1 MNKILINLYVP
12 NLNQHYDLF
21 IPVNE
26 FIWKINKLVVKSIS
40 DLSDGKLL
48 MNQNYV
54 IANIET
60 GKIYDNNDIVINTD
74 IRNTSKLALIDRK
87 SVV

>member
-26 FIWKINKLVVKSIS
+26 FIWKINKLVVKSIN

-54 IANIET
+54 IINIET

-74 IRNTSKLALIDRK
+74 IRNTTKLALIK
-87 SVV
+87 I

>member
-1 MNKILINLYVP
+1 MIVMNKILINLYVP
-12 NLNQHYDLF
+12 NLNQYYDLF

-74 IRNTSKLALIDRK
+74 IRNTTKLALIK
-87 SVV
+87 I

>member
-26 FIWKINKLVVKSIS
+26 FIWKINKLGVKSIS

-74 IRNTSKLALIDRK
+74 IRNTTKLVLIK
-87 SVV
+87 I

>member
-74 IRNTSKLALIDRK
+74 IRNTTKLVLIK
-87 SVV
+87 I

>member
-1 MNKILINLYVP
+1 MIVMNKILINLYVP

-48 MNQNYV
+48 MNQKLCNSKY
-54 IANIET
+54 
-60 GKIYDNNDIVINTD
+60 
-74 IRNTSKLALIDRK
+74 RNW
-87 SVV
+87 

>member
-1 MNKILINLYVP
+1 MIVMNKILINLYVP
-12 NLNQHYDLF
+12 SLNQYYDLF

-74 IRNTSKLALIDRK
+74 IRNTTKLVLIK
-87 SVV
+87 I

>member
-12 NLNQHYDLF
+12 NLNQYYDLF

-40 DLSDGKLL
+40 DVSDGKLL

-74 IRNTSKLALIDRK
+74 IRNTTKLALIK
-87 SVV
+87 I

>member
-12 NLNQHYDLF
+12 SLNQYYDLF

-54 IANIET
+54 IVNIET

-74 IRNTSKLALIDRK
+74 IRNTTKLALIK
-87 SVV
+87 I

>member
-74 IRNTSKLALIDRK
+74 IRNTTKLVLIK
-87 SVV
+87 L

>member
-1 MNKILINLYVP
+1 MNKILINLYVS

-74 IRNTSKLALIDRK
+74 IRNTTKLVLIK
-87 SVV
+87 I

>member
-54 IANIET
+54 ISNIET

-74 IRNTSKLALIDRK
+74 IRNTTKLALIK
-87 SVV
+87 I

>member
-1 MNKILINLYVP
+1 MIVMNKILINLYVP

-40 DLSDGKLL
+40 DLSDGKLS

-74 IRNTSKLALIDRK
+74 IRNTTKLALIK
-87 SVV
+87 I

>member
-1 MNKILINLYVP
+1 MIVMNKILINLYVP

-74 IRNTSKLALIDRK
+74 IRNTTKLALIK
-87 SVV
+87 I

>member
-74 IRNTSKLALIDRK
+74 IRNTTKLVLIK
-87 SVV
+87 M

>member
-54 IANIET
+54 IVNIET

-74 IRNTSKLALIDRK
+74 IRNTTKLALIK
-87 SVV
+87 I

>member
-1 MNKILINLYVP
+1 MIVMNKILINLYVP

-74 IRNTSKLALIDRK
+74 IRNTSKLALIK
-87 SVV
+87 I

>member
-12 NLNQHYDLF
+12 NLSQYYDLF

-74 IRNTSKLALIDRK
+74 IRNTTKLALIK
-87 SVV
+87 I

>member
-12 NLNQHYDLF
+12 NLNQYYDLF

-74 IRNTSKLALIDRK
+74 IRNTTKLALIK
-87 SVV
+87 I

>member
-26 FIWKINKLVVKSIS
+26 FIWKLNKLVVKSIS

-74 IRNTSKLALIDRK
+74 IRNTTKLVLIK
-87 SVV
+87 I

>member
-40 DLSDGKLL
+40 DLNDGKLL

-74 IRNTSKLALIDRK
+74 IRNTSKLALIK
-87 SVV
+87 I

>member
-1 MNKILINLYVP
+1 
-12 NLNQHYDLF
+12 
-21 IPVNE
+21 
-26 FIWKINKLVVKSIS
+26 
-40 DLSDGKLL
+40 

-74 IRNTSKLALIDRK
+74 IRNTSKLALIK
-87 SVV
+87 I

>member
-74 IRNTSKLALIDRK
+74 IRNTSKLAIIK
-87 SVV
+87 I

>member
-74 IRNTSKLALIDRK
+74 IRNASKLALIK
-87 SVV
+87 I

>member
-74 IRNTSKLALIDRK
+74 ITLLLNNVILILDRK
-87 SVV
+87 

>member
-74 IRNTSKLALIDRK
+74 IRNTTKLALIK
-87 SVV
+87 L

>member
-1 MNKILINLYVP
+1 MIVMNKILINLYVP

-48 MNQNYV
+48 MNQNYA

-74 IRNTSKLALIDRK
+74 IRNTSKLALIK
-87 SVV
+87 I

>member
-40 DLSDGKLL
+40 DLSDGKLS

-74 IRNTSKLALIDRK
+74 IRNTTKLALIK
-87 SVV
+87 I

>member
-12 NLNQHYDLF
+12 SLNQYYDLF

-74 IRNTSKLALIDRK
+74 IRNTTKLALIK
-87 SVV
+87 I

>member
-1 MNKILINLYVP
+1 MIVMNKILINLYVP

-54 IANIET
+54 IVNIET

-74 IRNTSKLALIDRK
+74 IRNTTKLALIK
-87 SVV
+87 I

>member
-26 FIWKINKLVVKSIS
+26 FIYKINKLVVKSIS

-74 IRNTSKLALIDRK
+74 IRNTSKLALIK
-87 SVV
+87 I

>member
-74 IRNTSKLALIDRK
+74 IRNTSKLALIYFVIK
-87 SVV
+87 

>member
-12 NLNQHYDLF
+12 SLNQYYDLF

-74 IRNTSKLALIDRK
+74 IRNTTKLVLIK
-87 SVV
+87 I

>member
-1 MNKILINLYVP
+1 MIVMNKILINLYVP

-74 IRNTSKLALIDRK
+74 IRNTTKLVLIK
-87 SVV
+87 I

>member
-1 MNKILINLYVP
+1 MNKILINSYVP

-74 IRNTSKLALIDRK
+74 IRNTSKLALIK
-87 SVV
+87 I

>member
-12 NLNQHYDLF
+12 NLNQYYDLF

-60 GKIYDNNDIVINTD
+60 GKIYDNNDIVINND
-74 IRNTSKLALIDRK
+74 IRKTTKLALIK
-87 SVV
+87 I

>member
-54 IANIET
+54 IINIET

-74 IRNTSKLALIDRK
+74 IRNTTKLALIK
-87 SVV
+87 I